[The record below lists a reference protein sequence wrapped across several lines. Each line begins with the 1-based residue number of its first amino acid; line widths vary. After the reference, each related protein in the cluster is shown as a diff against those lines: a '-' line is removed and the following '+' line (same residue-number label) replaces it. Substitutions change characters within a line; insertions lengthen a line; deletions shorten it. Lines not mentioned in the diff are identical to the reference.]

1 MMRIFSLLVGALA
14 LTGAVWAQ
22 PCNQQGNAGY
32 NQGYQVQVPYG
43 HYYCNQHAQYC
54 NHPQYNYSTQSGFG
68 LTTNSAN
75 SGWYSNNSC
84 NNSNNAAWNNNNW
97 GNRSWVNGNSGNC
110 NSRNRNNWNNS
121 WNSNRYQNQGR
132 YQRQNRNCRN

>member
-1 MMRIFSLLVGALA
+1 MMRIFRLLVGALA

-32 NQGYQVQVPYG
+32 MQSYQAQVP
-43 HYYCNQHAQYC
+43 HY
-54 NHPQYNYSTQSGFG
+54 YSTQSGFG
-68 LTTNSAN
+68 LTSNSAN

-84 NNSNNAAWNNNNW
+84 NNSNNAAWNNNHR
-97 GNRSWVNGNSGNC
+97 GNRSWVNGNNDNC
-110 NSRNRNNWNNS
+110 NSRNNR

-132 YQRQNRNCRN
+132 YQRQNRTCGN